1 VKLVLTFALA
11 TALPILPDPVNAEA
25 SAPVAAARTSQKAI
39 ELLNLT
45 SPMAELRQ
53 QLVSN
58 FVTSFNQQLE
68 KNPDL
73 VALERRKP
81 GLKIALQNAV
91 IDELNRRVPSE
102 IARISN
108 VASSVY
114 QQVLTEEDM
123 DAAIAFFRT
132 PAGMRMLAKMK
143 AGAQEKIDQIRNAR
157 QLGKDINSD
166 FDTVVAGAAASGLQ
180 GLSEADSAALV
191 EFGQKQASIKLAAA
205 RPQIVAIMA
214 KEVEAMSK
222 RLADGIAPVVVTAIQ
237 RHMQA
242 K

>member
-143 AGAQEKIDQIRNAR
+143 AGAQEKIDQIRDAR
-157 QLGKDINSD
+157 QLGKNINSD

-191 EFGQKQASIKLAAA
+191 EFGQKQPSIKLAAA
-205 RPQIVAIMA
+205 RPQVVAIMA

-222 RLADGIAPVVVTAIQ
+222 RLADGIAPVAVTVIQ